1 MSVVLV
7 TGSSTGIGLAT
18 ALHFGRLGDG
28 VYAGVRNIAT
38 ASELTKAIAAEK
50 LPVHPIALDVDD
62 QGSVSR
68 AVGEVIA
75 RAGRIDVLVNNAGI
89 GGGGPVEDVPVD
101 WVKSLFETNY
111 LGAIRMIQAVL
122 PGMRERRSGAIVN
135 VSSIAGRLAIAGH
148 GHYSAVKHALE
159 AISEALAQE
168 VQAFGI
174 RVAIVE
180 PGVVVTP
187 IFTKAKRFADP
198 ASPYAV
204 HVHRLLLFYQMQ
216 MKTPSQPADVARVIH
231 EAVTAKEPKLRYL
244 VGDDA
249 ERLVAGR
256 TFKQAFQQRA
266 EVEAR
271 AAGKNRKPA
280 AVGNLRNGYP
290 RQACVFAGG
299 AELVRIENIDQVM
312 GNAAALGQRQLGGAD
327 IKVAIHLQGVAVDD
341 FAVEL
346 FRDPK

>member
-7 TGSSTGIGLAT
+7 TGSSSGIGLAT
-18 ALHFGRLGDG
+18 ALHFGRLGDE
-28 VYAGVRNIAT
+28 VYAGVRNLSTAT
-38 ASELTKAIAAEK
+38 ELAAAIEAEK
-50 LPVHPIALDVDD
+50 LAIRPITLDVDD
-62 QGSVSR
+62 PASVTR
-68 AVGEVIA
+68 TVGEVLA
-75 RAGRIDVLVNNAGI
+75 RSGRVDVLVNNAGI
-89 GGGGPVEDVPVD
+89 GGGGPIEDVPVD

-111 LGAIRMIQAVL
+111 LGAIRMIQAIL
-122 PGMRERRSGAIVN
+122 PGMRARRSGAIVN

-159 AISEALAQE
+159 AVSEALAQE

-198 ASPYAV
+198 GSPYAV

-231 EAVTAKEPKLRYL
+231 EAVTAKEPRLRYL

-256 TFKQAFQQRA
+256 QRLTDEEYVATGRLMPDTEYLDLMRQRYGFQW
-266 EVEAR
+266 
-271 AAGKNRKPA
+271 
-280 AVGNLRNGYP
+280 
-290 RQACVFAGG
+290 
-299 AELVRIENIDQVM
+299 
-312 GNAAALGQRQLGGAD
+312 
-327 IKVAIHLQGVAVDD
+327 
-341 FAVEL
+341 
-346 FRDPK
+346 

>member
-7 TGSSTGIGLAT
+7 TGSSSGIGLAT
-18 ALHFGRLGDG
+18 ALHFGRLGDE
-28 VYAGVRNIAT
+28 VYAGVRNLSTAT
-38 ASELTKAIAAEK
+38 ELASAIEAEK
-50 LPVHPIALDVDD
+50 LAIRPITLDVDD
-62 QGSVSR
+62 PASVTR
-68 AVGEVIA
+68 TVGEVLA
-75 RAGRIDVLVNNAGI
+75 RSGRVDVLVNNAGI
-89 GGGGPVEDVPVD
+89 GGGGPIEDVPVD

-122 PGMRERRSGAIVN
+122 PGMRGRRSGAIVN

-159 AISEALAQE
+159 AVSEALAQE
-168 VQAFGI
+168 VHAFGI
-174 RVAIVE
+174 RVALVE

-198 ASPYAV
+198 GSPYAV

-231 EAVTAKEPKLRYL
+231 EAVTAKEPRLRYL

-256 TFKQAFQQRA
+256 QRLTDEEYVATGRLMPDAEYLDLMRQRYGFQW
-266 EVEAR
+266 
-271 AAGKNRKPA
+271 
-280 AVGNLRNGYP
+280 
-290 RQACVFAGG
+290 
-299 AELVRIENIDQVM
+299 
-312 GNAAALGQRQLGGAD
+312 
-327 IKVAIHLQGVAVDD
+327 
-341 FAVEL
+341 
-346 FRDPK
+346 